1 MESIEL
7 MGKEVLPEFIERD
20 EKAVAE
26 KAKRLEPVIEKVE
39 ARRPASKAPVFDETY
54 AFGGL
59 PTGRENYTAN
69 EVSLAMDE
77 MNAGIEQAAAKLKS
91 GEGWDSRNPA
101 DASTRQRRQEM
112 TWDRSTTSGA
122 TTAAAPW
129 SPAARRA
136 SVQHVARQLTELGA
150 EVVGLDLQRPALQL
164 KEFHEIDLSDPASID
179 RAVAAIDGPVD
190 ALFNIA
196 GVSSGI
202 GDPLRVVTINF
213 LGTRQFTEALVPS
226 MPPGSAIANVSSL
239 AASEYRENAGVT
251 AGLLDT
257 ATMAEGIEWCQ
268 RNPEPV
274 ADGGGYRL
282 SKEAII
288 LYGMANVAAL
298 GAKGIRINCTA
309 PGVTDTPILDQL
321 RTAYGQE
328 FLDSFQTPLGRVA
341 GPDEQASVLV
351 FLNSARGVLH
361 HRPGD
366 LGGRRRGGGESVR
379 RRVG

>member
-1 MESIEL
+1 VTQIDEL
-7 MGKEVLPEFIERD
+7 FRYDG
-20 EKAVAE
+20 
-26 KAKRLEPVIEKVE
+26 
-39 ARRPASKAPVFDETY
+39 RRVVVTGCAS
-54 AFGGL
+54 
-59 PTGRENYTAN
+59 
-69 EVSLAMDE
+69 
-77 MNAGIEQAAAKLKS
+77 GI
-91 GEGWDSRNPA
+91 GE
-101 DASTRQRRQEM
+101 
-112 TWDRSTTSGA
+112 
-122 TTAAAPW
+122 
-129 SPAARRA
+129 
-136 SVQHVARQLTELGA
+136 HVARQLTDLGA
-150 EVVGLDLQRPALQL
+150 EVVGLDVRRSALQL
-164 KEFHEIDLSDPASID
+164 KEFHEVDLGDAASID

-190 ALFNIA
+190 SLFNIA

-213 LGTRQFTEALVPS
+213 LGTRRFTEALVPK

-239 AASEYRENAGVT
+239 AASGYRENAAVT

-257 ATMAEGIEWCQ
+257 ESMAEGVEWCE
-268 RNPEPV
+268 RNPQPV

-351 FLNSARGVLH
+351 FLNSDAARYISGQVIWVDGGSVAERVFGDVLDE
-361 HRPGD
+361 RQGP
-366 LGGRRRGGGESVR
+366 R
-379 RRVG
+379 

>member
-1 MESIEL
+1 VTQTDEL
-7 MGKEVLPEFIERD
+7 WRYDGKRV
-20 EKAVAE
+20 V
-26 KAKRLEPVIEKVE
+26 VTGC
-39 ARRPASKAPVFDETY
+39 AS
-54 AFGGL
+54 
-59 PTGRENYTAN
+59 
-69 EVSLAMDE
+69 
-77 MNAGIEQAAAKLKS
+77 GI
-91 GEGWDSRNPA
+91 GE
-101 DASTRQRRQEM
+101 
-112 TWDRSTTSGA
+112 
-122 TTAAAPW
+122 
-129 SPAARRA
+129 
-136 SVQHVARQLTELGA
+136 HVARQLTDLGA
-150 EVVGLDLQRPALQL
+150 EVVGLDVRGPALQL
-164 KEFHEIDLSDPASID
+164 KEFHEVDLSDQASID
-179 RAVAAIDGPVD
+179 QAAATIGGQVD

-213 LGTRQFTEALVPS
+213 LGTRQFTEALVPA

-239 AASEYRENAGVT
+239 AASAYRENAVVT

-288 LYGMANVAAL
+288 LYGMANVGTL

-321 RTAYGQE
+321 RAAYGQE

-341 GPDEQASVLV
+341 GPEEQATVLV
-351 FLNSARGVLH
+351 FLNSDAARYITGQVIWVDGGSVAE
-361 HRPGD
+361 RVFGD
-366 LGGRRRGGGESVR
+366 VSDAREVDRRRAQ
-379 RRVG
+379 